1 MTIFD
6 RKLLI
11 VDDEPMIR
19 GLLSAKLEA
28 EGFDVR
34 TAATA
39 AEARKVADDFDP
51 DIAVLDIE
59 LGDGPTG
66 IDLSLI
72 LRNKHPEIALVFLTH
87 IPEPRVV
94 GLDNRAIPRNAA
106 YLVKDRMADPGLLL
120 QAIEAAVR
128 DRVSKDFRDDKN
140 LDHALSEVSRSQ
152 LAVLQMIAL
161 GLSNHQIATER
172 GTTVR
177 AVENLVKRALEA
189 AGIDPEGDS
198 NPRVTAAREYIKL
211 VGLPH
216 GK

>member
-1 MTIFD
+1 MPTFD
-6 RKLLI
+6 RKVLI
-11 VDDEPMIR
+11 VEDEPMIR
-19 GLLSAKLEA
+19 GLLTAQLEG
-28 EGFDVR
+28 EGFQVEV
-34 TAATA
+34 AANA
-39 AEARKVADDFDP
+39 AEARKLADDFDP

-66 IDLSLI
+66 IDLALI
-72 LRNKHPEIALVFLTH
+72 LRRNSPEIALVFLTH

-94 GLDNRAIPRNAA
+94 GLDNRSIPRNAA
-106 YLVKDRMADPGLLL
+106 YLLKDRMADPGILLK
-120 QAIEAAVR
+120 AIEAAVR

-140 LDHALSEVSRSQ
+140 LDHKLSEVSRSQ

-161 GLSNHQIATER
+161 GYSNHQIAAER

-189 AGIDPEGDS
+189 AGIDPEGPI

-211 VGLPH
+211 TGVPY